1 VLTPLPRFPSC
12 GRGGFGGIREFIR
25 IKFFVFSQFRPEKLD
40 QLFAEIALAAAYRI
54 SARQDT
60 VYQRGYPCVQLCILY
75 ICRIF
80 MGGSGIAQYPHN
92 FMFGQNI
99 AVIERQ
105 KQ

>member
-1 VLTPLPRFPSC
+1 MRGGLQAVRERHVAQGLTPLPRFPSC
-12 GRGGFGGIREFIR
+12 GGGGFGA
-25 IKFFVFSQFRPEKLD
+25 
-40 QLFAEIALAAAYRI
+40 AEPDLSGLAAAYRI

-80 MGGSGIAQYPHN
+80 MGGGGIAQYPHN